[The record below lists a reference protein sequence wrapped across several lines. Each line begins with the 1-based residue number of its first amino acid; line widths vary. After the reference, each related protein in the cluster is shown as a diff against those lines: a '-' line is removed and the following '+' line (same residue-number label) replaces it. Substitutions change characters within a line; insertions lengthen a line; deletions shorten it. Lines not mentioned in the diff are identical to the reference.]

1 MKVSGCIQYDPADI
15 TSAEI
20 ISAVTQKGAVV
31 SENSFT
37 IWWQ

>member
-1 MKVSGCIQYDPADI
+1 MKVSGCIQDPADI

>member
-1 MKVSGCIQYDPADI
+1 MKVSGCIQDPDDI

-20 ISAVTQKGAVV
+20 ILAVTQKGTVV

-37 IWWQ
+37 FWWH